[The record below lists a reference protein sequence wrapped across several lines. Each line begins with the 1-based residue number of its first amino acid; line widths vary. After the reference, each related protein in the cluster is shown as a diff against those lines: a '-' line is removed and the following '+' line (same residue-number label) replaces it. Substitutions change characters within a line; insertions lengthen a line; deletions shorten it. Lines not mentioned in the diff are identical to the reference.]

1 MYAKIATLAILSA
14 MSASCAM
21 QKPANYDAA
30 LSLCISEAAQAVTVS
45 PVLYVECRT
54 GNLRRTKDH
63 CPDSSQIE
71 RGKHHRPQPL
81 SPLH

>member
-1 MYAKIATLAILSA
+1 MFAKLAKIATLAILSA

-54 GNLRRTKDH
+54 GSLRRTKDIVH
-63 CPDSSQIE
+63 TQV
-71 RGKHHRPQPL
+71 K
-81 SPLH
+81 

>member
-1 MYAKIATLAILSA
+1 MFAKLAILAILSA

-45 PVLYVECRT
+45 PVLYVDCKT
-54 GNLRRTKDH
+54 GSLRRSKDIV
-63 CPDSSQIE
+63 QTQV
-71 RGKHHRPQPL
+71 K
-81 SPLH
+81 